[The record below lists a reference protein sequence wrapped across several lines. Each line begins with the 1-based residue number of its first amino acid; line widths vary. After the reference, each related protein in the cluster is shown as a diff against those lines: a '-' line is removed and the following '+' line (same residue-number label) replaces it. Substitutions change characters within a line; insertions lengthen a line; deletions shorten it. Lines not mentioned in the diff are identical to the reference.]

1 MRSNETVIKMT
12 MKMFIAGAVFIA
24 GIIAIPAFAGAQ
36 QADMSWT
43 GCGITRKA
51 FMAEAA
57 AAYKI
62 KTGITISIT
71 GGGAMKGIRDAAAGR
86 VDMGGTCRPPIPH
99 RDDSEKGLVI
109 THVAWDALVVMVNPN
124 NPVNDISSEQ
134 VRKIFEG
141 KMRFWKDLGAPE
153 LAIITLAT
161 RIGMLSGVGY
171 MTRIMLYNDPVAFFS
186 QHAKRLK
193 SSTPVE
199 KMVEK
204 TKNAIG
210 ISGVSSAIKRKVKL
224 LALNGVKPTKE
235 NIASGKYTYYRPL
248 FLVTKGKPTGKIKDF
263 IDWLLSAEGQK
274 VVSDN
279 GTVNLAE
286 GHSLNNKYKY
296 WEQKD
301 SVWNYNKL
309 PAPAVY

>member
-1 MRSNETVIKMT
+1 MRPNETLIKLT
-12 MKMFIAGAVFIA
+12 VSIVVFIVS
-24 GIIAIPAFAGAQ
+24 IIAVPAMAGVQ
-36 QADMSWT
+36 QADLSWT

-86 VDMGGTCRPPIPH
+86 VDIGGTCRPPIPQ
-99 RDDSEKGLVI
+99 RDDKEKGLAI
-109 THVAWDALVVMVNPN
+109 THVAWDALVIMVNPD
-124 NPVNDISSEQ
+124 NPVNNITSEQ
-134 VRKIFEG
+134 VRRIFQG
-141 KMRFWKDLGAPE
+141 KLRLWNELGAPK

-161 RIGMLSGVGY
+161 RKGMLNGVGY
-171 MTRIMLYNDPVAFFS
+171 MTRVMLYNNPVAIFAP
-186 QHAKRLK
+186 HAKKLK

-204 TKNAIG
+204 SKSAVG
-210 ISGVSSAIKRKVKL
+210 ISGVSSAKKRKVKL
-224 LALNGVKPTKE
+224 LALDGVKPTKE
-235 NIASGKYTYYRPL
+235 NIASGKYAYYRPL
-248 FLVTKGKPTGKIKDF
+248 FLVTKGKPSGKVKDF
-263 IDWLLSAEGQK
+263 IDWLLSEEGQK

-286 GHSLNNKYKY
+286 GHALNSKYKY

-301 SVWNYNKL
+301 SVWNYNQY
-309 PAPAVY
+309 PGAY